1 MMGSFSIVGRCDSD
15 KLPTLLASSPKRQT
29 SAGYPGYPA
38 FPAAVA
44 PTVPAN
50 SQ

>member
-1 MMGSFSIVGRCDSD
+1 MMGSFSIVGRGDSD

-29 SAGYPGYPA
+29 SAGYPA
-38 FPAAVA
+38 FPAAVP